1 MAHPQTV
8 RTEASDGREFRVVGL
23 PEYPISGATRWITA
37 HALRYWWLL
46 AIMAIS
52 SVVNNYAFGNGV
64 LFIGRGLDVI
74 RRPGWLRADLLT
86 VALIIAGSAIAQGI
100 TGLLRNFVTEVLAQR
115 IERDAREELYVSL
128 LGKSQSFHARQRV
141 GDVMA
146 RATGDVRAL
155 NLMFSP
161 GVMLTLDSALALLVP
176 FAMILILDLRLWL
189 VPTVFLVLLVLTVID
204 YNRRLQPVS
213 AGQRAA
219 YGEMNSHLAEAIGGI
234 EVVKSSV
241 REHYEWDKFSRNAR
255 RFRDVFV
262 QQGEVQARYWPMLVF
277 ALCWGGALL
286 HGLLLWRADSA
297 TFSLGQVVSFMG
309 LFGTFRFAT
318 FISLFSFNMVQMGI
332 AASDRIIEL
341 IRQRTP
347 LDQNE
352 HGRNERIEG
361 HVEFRNV
368 RFGFDRDKPVVNDL
382 SFTAEPGQT
391 IAIVGQTGSGKTT
404 LTRLINRIFDVDEG
418 QVLIDGVDVRD
429 WNLERLRSQISVIE
443 QDVVLFSMSV
453 ADNIAF
459 GHEDADREAIM
470 TAAREAQVDA
480 FVPQFKDGYATEIGE
495 RGVMLSGGQKQRIA
509 IARAFLTQP
518 RILILDDSTSAIDS
532 KTEDEIQQAM
542 RRIAASRTTFLITH
556 RLSQIRHADA
566 IVLLKGGAI
575 LDHGTHEQLL
585 ARSIEYRR
593 IFAHT
598 LED

>member
-1 MAHPQTV
+1 MAQSDTHSHTH
-8 RTEASDGREFRVVGL
+8 ASAGREFHVAGL
-23 PEYPISGATRWITA
+23 PEYPTSGAIRWIGA

-46 AIMAIS
+46 VIMIGS
-52 SVVNNYAFGNGV
+52 SVVNNYAFGNSA

-74 RRPGWLRADLLT
+74 GRPDWPRADLLI
-86 VALIIAGSAIAQGI
+86 VALVIAVSATVQGL
-100 TGLLRNFVTEVLAQR
+100 TGLLRNLVTEVLAQR

-128 LGKSQSFHARQRV
+128 LGKSQSFHARRRV

-155 NLMFSP
+155 NMMFSP

-176 FAMILILDLRLWL
+176 FAMILMLDIRLWP
-189 VPTVFLVLLVLTVID
+189 VPTAFLVLLVLTVID

-213 AGQRAA
+213 VGQRAA
-219 YGEMNSHLAEAIGGI
+219 YGEMNAQLAEAIGGI

-286 HGLLLWRADSA
+286 HGLLLWRSGVL
-297 TFSLGQVVSFMG
+297 SLGRVVSFMG

-352 HGRNERIEG
+352 NGHNATIAGR
-361 HVEFRNV
+361 VEFRGV
-368 RFGFDRDKPVVNDL
+368 GFGFDSAKPVLHDL
-382 SFTAEPGQT
+382 SFVVEPGQT
-391 IAIVGQTGSGKTT
+391 VAIVGRTGSGKTT
-404 LTRLINRIFDVDEG
+404 LTRLINRMFDVDAG
-418 QVLIDGVDVRD
+418 RILIDGVDVRD
-429 WNLERLRSQISVIE
+429 WNLKRLRSQISVIE

-459 GHEDADREAIM
+459 GHETADRAAIL

-480 FVPQFKDGYATEIGE
+480 FVAQFKDGYATEIGE

-532 KTEDEIQQAM
+532 KTEDEIQRAM
-542 RRIAASRTTFLITH
+542 RRIAAARTTFLITH
-556 RLSQIRHADA
+556 RLSRIRHADS
-566 IVLLKGGAI
+566 IVLLQGGAI
-575 LDHGTHEQLL
+575 LDHGTHEQLME
-585 ARSIEYRR
+585 RCDEYRR